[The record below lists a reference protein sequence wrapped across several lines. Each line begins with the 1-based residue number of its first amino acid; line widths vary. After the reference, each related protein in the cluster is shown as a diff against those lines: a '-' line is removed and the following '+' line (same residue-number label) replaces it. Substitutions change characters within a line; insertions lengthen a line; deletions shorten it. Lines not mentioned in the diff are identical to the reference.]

1 MSRLPAAEQAAVPVL
16 PAMLTPLRESAEALP
31 DGGKLLID
39 VDLILKAHIFAL
51 RRRRTYTPRSSVAST
66 T

>member
-31 DGGKLLID
+31 D
-39 VDLILKAHIFAL
+39 
-51 RRRRTYTPRSSVAST
+51 VAAVVSMLVMR
-66 T
+66 